1 MDLQVLRYFTVVAEE
16 RHLGR
21 AAARLHMT
29 QPPLS
34 RAMRRL
40 EEELGVTLFDRVR
53 TGVEPTAAG
62 RVLHERAA
70 ALLDQADTIQA
81 QVRRAA
87 GEPRLAVGSLADTL
101 DLVGG
106 RLVTAFREVH
116 PQVEVVLH
124 EFDLGDPTAGLR
136 TGACDVALTRMP
148 FDTSGLRTQLL
159 ARQQIGLVVR
169 DDDPLAGA
177 ASVRVGE
184 LTGREWIRLP
194 SDTDATWVDYWTG
207 PATDQTSPG
216 QALRTIQECLQAVLW
231 NGRST
236 LAPVD
241 QLLPA
246 GLVVVPAEDR
256 APNDLVL
263 VWRAADAG
271 PLIRSF
277 VEIAARAF
285 ARALPG

>member
-1 MDLQVLRYFTVVAEE
+1 VDLQVLRYFVVTADE

-21 AAARLHMT
+21 AATRLHMT

-40 EEELGVTLFDRVR
+40 EEELGVTLLNRVR
-53 TGVEPTAAG
+53 SGVEPTAAG
-62 RVLHERAA
+62 RELQERAA
-70 ALLDQADTIQA
+70 ALLEQADAIRA
-81 QVRRAA
+81 YVRRAA

-106 RLVTAFREVH
+106 RLVTAFRELHLHVD
-116 PQVEVVLH
+116 VVLH

-159 ARQQIGLVVR
+159 ARQPVGLVMR

-177 ASVRVGE
+177 ASVRVDE
-184 LTGREWIRLP
+184 LTDRDWIQLP
-194 SDTDATWVDYWTG
+194 LDTDPAWVTYWTG
-207 PATDQTSPG
+207 PGARHSD
-216 QALRTIQECLQAVLW
+216 ARRVHTIQECLHAVLW
-231 NGRST
+231 NGQSA

-246 GLVVVPAEDR
+246 GLIVVPAEDR
-256 APNDLVL
+256 KPNDLVL
-263 VWRAADAG
+263 AWRDTETS

-277 VEIAARAF
+277 VDVAREVF
-285 ARALPG
+285 AGALPG